1 MECSKCRSEAVV
13 TQSYSGVSFCM
24 RHLISDIESKAKK
37 EIRKKG
43 GLASAEHIYLKGG
56 DDYRLYALR
65 IFVSALFLK
74 RTDIVFVTS
83 ESEATTVFSSE
94 TLDDAACGLLDAVL
108 EGRTAD
114 YLEPKE
120 KRVIAPLSV
129 IPAEEVFLYAQAHGW
144 KGCGVSISSTKE
156 FLDEFSK
163 GRPGTKYALKNT
175 ADFLEDIS

>member
-13 TQSYSGVSFCM
+13 TQSYSGLSLCM

-43 GLASAEHIYLKGG
+43 GLASAERIYLKGG
-56 DDYRLYALR
+56 DDYRLFALR

-74 RTDIVFVTS
+74 RTDIVFVAS
-83 ESEATTVFSSE
+83 EEEATTVFSSE

-114 YLEPKE
+114 YLEAKE
-120 KRVIAPLSV
+120 KRIIAPLSV
-129 IPAEEVFLYAQAHGW
+129 IPAEEVLLYAQAHGW
-144 KGCGVSISSTKE
+144 KKGGISFSSTKA

>member
-13 TQSYSGVSFCM
+13 TQSYSGLSLCM

-65 IFVSALFLK
+65 IFLSALFLK

-83 ESEATTVFSSE
+83 EDEATTVFSSE

-108 EGRTAD
+108 EGRTAY
-114 YLEPKE
+114 YLESKE

-129 IPAEEVFLYAQAHGW
+129 IPADEVYLYAKEHGW
-144 KGCGVSISSTKE
+144 KGDGIITTSTKE

>member
-13 TQSYSGVSFCM
+13 TQSYSGLSLCM

-43 GLASAEHIYLKGG
+43 GLASAEHIYLKGT
-56 DDYRLYALR
+56 DDYRLFALR
-65 IFVSALFLK
+65 IFVSMLFLK
-74 RTDIVFVTS
+74 RTDIVFVAS
-83 ESEATTVFSSE
+83 EDEATTVFSSE
-94 TLDDAACGLLDAVL
+94 TLDDSACGLLDAVL
-108 EGRTAD
+108 EGRTSD
-114 YLEPKE
+114 YLEAKE

-129 IPAEEVFLYAQAHGW
+129 IPADEVYLYAKEHGW
-144 KGCGVSISSTKE
+144 KGDGIITTSTKE

>member
-13 TQSYSGVSFCM
+13 TQAYSGLSLCM

-43 GLASAEHIYLKGG
+43 GLASAERIFLKR
-56 DDYRLYALR
+56 DDDFRLFALR
-65 IFVSALFLK
+65 IFLSSLFLK
-74 RTDIVFVTS
+74 RTDIVFVAD
-83 ESEATTVFSSE
+83 EAEATTVFSAE

-108 EGRTAD
+108 EGRTAG
-114 YLEPKE
+114 YLNPRD

-129 IPAEEVFLYAQAHGW
+129 IPAAEVFLYAQAHNW
-144 KGCGVSISSTKE
+144 KGAGPVESETAR

-163 GRPGTKYALKNT
+163 NRPGTKYALKNT
-175 ADFLEDIS
+175 ADYLENIS

>member
-1 MECSKCRSEAVV
+1 
-13 TQSYSGVSFCM
+13 M

-83 ESEATTVFSSE
+83 EDEATTVFSSE

-108 EGRTAD
+108 EGRTAY
-114 YLEPKE
+114 YLESIE

-129 IPAEEVFLYAQAHGW
+129 IPADEVYLYAKEHGW
-144 KGCGVSISSTKE
+144 KGDGIITTSTKE

>member
-1 MECSKCRSEAVV
+1 
-13 TQSYSGVSFCM
+13 M

-65 IFVSALFLK
+65 IFLSALFLK

-83 ESEATTVFSSE
+83 EDEATTVFSFE

-108 EGRTAD
+108 EGRTAY
-114 YLEPKE
+114 YLESKE

-129 IPAEEVFLYAQAHGW
+129 IPADEVYLYAKEHGW
-144 KGCGVSISSTKE
+144 KGDGIIT
-156 FLDEFSK
+156 
-163 GRPGTKYALKNT
+163 
-175 ADFLEDIS
+175 

>member
-1 MECSKCRSEAVV
+1 
-13 TQSYSGVSFCM
+13 M

-43 GLASAEHIYLKGG
+43 GLASAERIYLKGG

-65 IFVSALFLK
+65 IFLSALFLK

-83 ESEATTVFSSE
+83 EDEATTVFSSE

-108 EGRTAD
+108 EGRTAY
-114 YLEPKE
+114 YLESKE

-129 IPAEEVFLYAQAHGW
+129 IPADEVYLYAKEHGW
-144 KGCGVSISSTKE
+144 KGDGIITSSTKE

-163 GRPGTKYALKNT
+163 GRRGTKYALKNT

>member
-1 MECSKCRSEAVV
+1 MECSKCRSEAVI
-13 TQSYSGVSFCM
+13 TQSYSGLSLCM

-43 GLASAEHIYLKGG
+43 GLASSERIYLKGG

-83 ESEATTVFSSE
+83 EDEATTVFSSE

-108 EGRTAD
+108 KGRTAD
-114 YLEPKE
+114 YLEAKE
-120 KRVIAPLSV
+120 KRIIAPLSV
-129 IPAEEVFLYAQAHGW
+129 IPAEEVFLYAQAHNW
-144 KGCGVSISSTKE
+144 KGAGPVESETARL
-156 FLDEFSK
+156 LDEFSK
-163 GRPGTKYALKNT
+163 NRPGPKYALKNT
-175 ADFLEDIS
+175 ADYLENIS

>member
-1 MECSKCRSEAVV
+1 
-13 TQSYSGVSFCM
+13 M

-65 IFVSALFLK
+65 IFLSALFLK

-83 ESEATTVFSSE
+83 EDEATTVFSSE

-108 EGRTAD
+108 EGRTAY
-114 YLEPKE
+114 YLESKE

-129 IPAEEVFLYAQAHGW
+129 IPADEVYLYAKEHGW
-144 KGCGVSISSTKE
+144 KGDGIITTSTKE